1 MATQRP
7 DKIIP
12 FPGPTTPAA
21 APSSSPA
28 SASGAFYRANSYPLR
43 AGDSGTF
50 RTVRY
55 MRSLVDGREG
65 VLNPQIIALATQIV
79 SAVANRDASGEINA
93 IYNWVKDNIS
103 FRNEDGERLQS
114 PLVTMQLRAGDC
126 DDHSMLIAALLRAL
140 GHTVAFRTVAVG
152 NNPDYSHVYAVV
164 QNKRTGD
171 WIPLDTTV
179 ASATPGWEVQG
190 AQRSQTFTPM
200 SGMRGSGMRI
210 VRRSRGMG
218 DDSGNGGGA
227 VDDTVKII
235 NALNP
240 IVAGVGSR
248 IAHGQT
254 PVYGIDIGT
263 TLNTPNLGSVNGIPL
278 STIIW
283 GGLIFTGIALATR
296 KGRRR

>member
-7 DKIIP
+7 AVKVLP
-12 FPGPTTPAA
+12 FPGSRSTASLGSPTTTQQ
-21 APSSSPA
+21 
-28 SASGAFYRANSYPLR
+28 FRANSYPLR
-43 AGDSGTF
+43 GGDPGTF

-79 SAVANRDASGEINA
+79 SGVANRDQSGEINA
-93 IYNWVKDNIS
+93 VYDWVKKNIS

-114 PLVTMQLRAGDC
+114 PLVTTQLGAGDC
-126 DDHSMLIAALLRAL
+126 DDHAMLLAALLRSL

-152 NNPDYSHVYAVV
+152 ANPDYSHVYAVV
-164 QNKRTGD
+164 QDKRTKQ

-179 ASATPGWEVQG
+179 AGATPGWQVSG
-190 AQRSQTFTPM
+190 PTRAKDYTPM
-200 SGMRGSGMRI
+200 KGMRG
-210 VRRSRGMG
+210 VRGLG
-218 DDSGNGGGA
+218 DDEDPTA
-227 VDDTVKII
+227 VDQTVKIL

-240 IVAGVGSR
+240 IISGVGSR

-283 GGLIFTGIALATR
+283 GGLIFSGFALATR
-296 KGRRR
+296 RGRRR